1 MRLPLV
7 IIHFERWDFPLII
20 NHPAIKGYPHDY
32 GNPHMIGLPQPIS
45 NGHQMIS
52 LQVFVGDACRQKK
65 AHTGV
70 AWASLPHSAEV
81 LKFSRTQLRQ
91 WLWGTHDH
99 MYIYI
104 YYYYCHY
111 YYYCYSYYYCY
122 NYYYIGRNII

>member
-65 AHTGV
+65 STHRCGV
-70 AWASLPHSAEV
+70 GVSPTLCRSAEILQDATGAMAV
-81 LKFSRTQLRQ
+81 GYT
-91 WLWGTHDH
+91 
-99 MYIYI
+99 
-104 YYYYCHY
+104 
-111 YYYCYSYYYCY
+111 
-122 NYYYIGRNII
+122 